1 MLLKSKVVWMSGL
14 AILSTIAWTVANRPP
29 APKTSPPVLIG
40 EVPSLEDLMTG
51 APVRPVESGAADG
64 LVARVLDKTED
75 KLARQDAVR
84 KIAALPANVSV
95 PVLRD
100 LLRAQDRDTV
110 EPITSRNF
118 GIGVAPGFV
127 PALAAEALGT
137 LGTRAADASMDL
149 VDRLLRDERVSVR
162 LNAGVALSRIA
173 PHDPRVVAAFAA
185 VLDSRDTLVWSVAVF
200 GLGEAGDQAAAGVP
214 ALKRLAS
221 TQLGPGPLPSLEICN
236 AVFEARR
243 CLARLQVSSRK
254 N

>member
-1 MLLKSKVVWMSGL
+1 MSLKNKVVWMSGL
-14 AILSTIAWTVANRPP
+14 AILGTIAWTVANRPP
-29 APKTSPPVLIG
+29 APKPSPTVLMG
-40 EVPSLEDLMTG
+40 EVPSVEELMPH
-51 APVRPVESGAADG
+51 APGAADG
-64 LVARVLDKTED
+64 LVAQVLDKTED

-84 KIAALPANVSV
+84 KISALPAGVSV
-95 PVLRD
+95 PVLRG
-100 LLRAQDRDTV
+100 LLRAQDLDTV
-110 EPITSRNF
+110 EPITPQNF
-118 GIGVAPGFV
+118 SIGVAPGFV

-137 LGTRAADASMDL
+137 LGTRAGDASVDL
-149 VDRLLRDERVSVR
+149 VDRLLHDERVSVR

-221 TQLGPGPLPSLEICN
+221 TQLGPGPLPSVEICN

-243 CLARLQVSSRK
+243 CLARLHVSSR
-254 N
+254 NP